1 MIKTNNLRYII
12 KILQQQIHWNQ
23 FCHLHWCLQQQASHQ
38 RLNLRLLQDLKAL
51 SLVHLLK
58 WIHLHSCPLLGI
70 RLSILRFFR
79 LTGMTYLFNFNI
91 TNYLFF
97 LYFYYIFKMEG
108 FRGAWTILHN
118 KQASPVL
125 GFLFRSRTL
134 WLPLPQP
141 VGG

>member
-91 TNYLFF
+91 TNYLFLLYSWWVMF
-97 LYFYYIFKMEG
+97 LPTKQCWFPESPPSTKLYE
-108 FRGAWTILHN
+108 RQNIL
-118 KQASPVL
+118 
-125 GFLFRSRTL
+125 
-134 WLPLPQP
+134 
-141 VGG
+141 